1 MPGSAP
7 VARGPPVRRHQNI
20 HVDMNEEREHLK
32 SMIKEEYINEASL
45 DDNSLLMQYFRKQD
59 TDNNNLLDG
68 LELLKTL
75 AKMDCKT
82 WWSVIITM
90 SVLFNSDD
98 HAHGDI
104 EETVNIFDI
113 SEMIPYVDT
122 ILRED
127 DEVDW

>member
-1 MPGSAP
+1 MQVVISDDDVLYICNLDFEQCLCSSNARYLKISIIMSWIQLSLMPGSAP
-7 VARGPPVRRHQNI
+7 VARGPPVRRHKNI

-82 WWSVIITM
+82 
-90 SVLFNSDD
+90 
-98 HAHGDI
+98 
-104 EETVNIFDI
+104 
-113 SEMIPYVDT
+113 
-122 ILRED
+122 
-127 DEVDW
+127 

>member
-1 MPGSAP
+1 MSWIQLSLMPGSAP

-82 WWSVIITM
+82 
-90 SVLFNSDD
+90 
-98 HAHGDI
+98 
-104 EETVNIFDI
+104 
-113 SEMIPYVDT
+113 
-122 ILRED
+122 
-127 DEVDW
+127 